1 MAKRKRKKLKEPFVS
16 IVRIGGVIL
25 AIILAVFLLYRYEIH
40 TLKRLGYSEKASNS
54 ILFKFKKS
62 YVKSVHYS
70 DTLNAAFESEAYEE
84 KYLKY
89 YAQIDY
95 YEGDLLI
102 PNINSLLKKKYSVS
116 EINVILGHGSL
127 EDVKEF
133 AKRDKVVYLDE
144 FFEYPYARIRLYDR
158 YLAYSDETGE
168 NTYNT
173 IVYVNLGI
181 DKEEYTDPYIVTEF
195 SNDMLVNK
203 HFSLNKNF
211 VPNNLVSVSIDD
223 TNGEEIKLNGE
234 AYKAFKQMK
243 ADMNKEGLDIVINE
257 GYRSYADQEALCD
270 YYRNLY
276 GDNYV
281 SKYVALPGFSEHQT
295 GLAIDI
301 SSTSVRTFAN
311 SKEFSW
317 MLDNAY
323 KYGYILRYD
332 SIFMEDTQF
341 NSEPWHY
348 RYVGTEISNYIHEHY
363 MSYEEYYA
371 VNLFK

>member
-1 MAKRKRKKLKEPFVS
+1 MAKRKRLKLKEPFIS
-16 IVRIGGVIL
+16 IVRICGIIL
-25 AIILAVFLLYRYEIH
+25 AIILAVFLFYRYEIH
-40 TLKRLGYSEKASNS
+40 TIKKLGYSEKASQF
-54 ILFKFKKS
+54 ILFNFKKS

-70 DTLNAAFESEAYEE
+70 DTLNAAFESESYNE

-95 YEGDLLI
+95 YKGDLLI
-102 PNINSLLKKKYSVS
+102 SDINSLLDKKYSVS
-116 EINVILGHGSL
+116 EINVILAHGSL
-127 EDVKEF
+127 EDVRDF
-133 AKRDKVVYLDE
+133 AKKDKVVYLDE
-144 FFEYPYARIRLYDR
+144 YFEYSFARIRLYDR

-168 NTYNT
+168 NAYNT
-173 IVYVNLGI
+173 IVYVNLDI
-181 DKEEYTDPYIVTEF
+181 DKEEYKEPYLITKF
-195 SNDMLVNK
+195 SIDMLVNK
-203 HFSLNKNF
+203 HFSLTKSF
-211 VPNNLVSVSIDD
+211 VPNNLVTISSDD
-223 TNGEEIKLNGE
+223 SMNEEIKLNGE

-243 ADMNKEGLDIVINE
+243 ADMNKEGLDIYINE
-257 GYRSYADQEALCD
+257 GYRSYSEQEELCD

-295 GLAIDI
+295 GLAIDV
-301 SSTSVRTFAN
+301 SSTSVKTFAN
-311 SKEFSW
+311 SKEFRW
-317 MLDNAY
+317 MIDNSY
-323 KYGYILRYD
+323 KYGFILRYD
-332 SIFMEDTQF
+332 SMFIEETQY

>member
-1 MAKRKRKKLKEPFVS
+1 MAKRKRLKLKEPFIS
-16 IVRIGGVIL
+16 IGRIGGIIL
-25 AIILAVFLLYRYEIH
+25 AIILAVFLFYRYEIH
-40 TLKRLGYSEKASNS
+40 TIKRLGYSEKASQF
-54 ILFKFKKS
+54 ILFNFKKS

-70 DTLNAAFESEAYEE
+70 DTLNAAFESDSYNE

-102 PNINSLLKKKYSVS
+102 PDINSLIEKKYSVS
-116 EINVILGHGSL
+116 EINVILKHGSL
-127 EDVKEF
+127 EDVRDF

-144 FFEYPYARIRLYDR
+144 YFEYSFARIRLYDR
-158 YLAYSDETGE
+158 YLAYSDESGE
-168 NTYNT
+168 NAYNT

-181 DKEEYTDPYIVTEF
+181 DKEEYNEPYLVTKF
-195 SNDMLVNK
+195 SKDMLINK

-211 VPNNLVSVSIDD
+211 VPDNLVTISSEDSVDE
-223 TNGEEIKLNGE
+223 GIKLNGE
-234 AYKAFKQMK
+234 AYRAFKQMK
-243 ADMNKEGLDIVINE
+243 SDMNKEGLDVLINE
-257 GYRSYADQEALCD
+257 GYRSYSDQEELCD

-295 GLAIDI
+295 GLAIDL
-301 SSTSVRTFAN
+301 SSTSTRTFSN
-311 SKEFSW
+311 SKEYKW
-317 MLDNAY
+317 MLDNSY
-323 KYGYILRYD
+323 RYGFILRYD
-332 SIFMEDTQF
+332 SRLITETQF
-341 NSEPWHY
+341 NSEPWHF
-348 RYVGTEISNYIHEHY
+348 RYVGSEISNYLHEHY